1 MKTSKRG
8 LELIKKHEGF
18 SSTPYLDAVRIP
30 TIGYGNTFYPDGTK
44 VTMQDQPLSKEVADL
59 LLKVVVSKF
68 EKCVNDNVIADVS
81 QEQFDALVSFSYNLG
96 CGALKKSTLLKKV
109 NANPCDPSIL
119 KEFLKWNK
127 AGGKVLR
134 GLTNRRI
141 DEANYYFGDT
151 ID

>member
-1 MKTSKRG
+1 MKVSEQG
-8 LELIKKHEGF
+8 LRLIKKHEGYR
-18 SSTPYLDAVRIP
+18 SEPYLDAVKIP

-44 VTMQDQPLSKEVADL
+44 VTMQDKPLSKEVADL

-68 EKCVNDNVIADVS
+68 EKCVNDNVIADIS

-96 CGALKKSTLLKKV
+96 CGALRKSTLLKKV
-109 NANPCDPSIL
+109 NDNPCDPSIL

>member
-1 MKTSKRG
+1 MKVSAEG
-8 LELIKKHEGF
+8 LELIKKHEGY
-18 SSTPYLDAVRIP
+18 SSRPYLCPAKVP
-30 TIGYGNTFYPDGTK
+30 TIGYGNTYYPDGTK
-44 VTMQDQPLSKEVADL
+44 VTMQDQPLSKEMADL
-59 LLKVVVSKF
+59 LLRVIVAKF
-68 EKCVNDNVIADVS
+68 EKCVNDKVTTDVS
-81 QEQFDALVSFSYNLG
+81 QEQFDSLVSFTYNLG

>member
-1 MKTSKRG
+1 M
-8 LELIKKHEGF
+8 ELLIVWEQQ
-18 SSTPYLDAVRIP
+18 TPWY
-30 TIGYGNTFYPDGTK
+30 
-44 VTMQDQPLSKEVADL
+44 
-59 LLKVVVSKF
+59 
-68 EKCVNDNVIADVS
+68 
-81 QEQFDALVSFSYNLG
+81 
-96 CGALKKSTLLKKV
+96 TLLKKV